1 LKKLR
6 GEPEVS
12 AVFPGVGQ
20 AESQVIAARTESAS
34 EGRERL
40 EELYA
45 RHLPEAQ
52 RLAYLLVGNAHLAE
66 DIAQEAFVRLAGR
79 FRHLRNPD
87 AFGAYLRRTVV
98 NLCRG
103 HFRRSRV
110 ERTYLQRTGGPDP
123 APPADEHLTP
133 DLVGAIREL
142 PHRQRAAV
150 VLRYY
155 EDLSESET
163 AEVLHC
169 SRKAVN
175 GLVARAMETLRRRVG
190 NEER

>member
-1 LKKLR
+1 M
-6 GEPEVS
+6 
-12 AVFPGVGQ
+12 AVGQ
-20 AESQVIAARTESAS
+20 PESQLVKATPAASAQGER
-34 EGRERL
+34 EGL

-103 HFRRSRV
+103 HFRRARV
-110 ERTYLQRTGGPDP
+110 ERSYLQTAPERGLAP
-123 APPADEHLTP
+123 AADEHLTP
-133 DLVGAIREL
+133 DLVAAVREL

-150 VLRYY
+150 VLRFY
-155 EDLSESET
+155 EDLSET
-163 AEVLHC
+163 QVADALRC
-169 SRKAVN
+169 SPKAVN
-175 GLVARAMETLRRRVG
+175 GLVTRAMDTLRHRLG